1 MHKSTLCATGSTGLI
16 GRYLSSNVEPFEGDL
31 LNGEWVYRNNL
42 NTFQTLIHLAGVVGE
57 KNVLKDKEFAHRVN
71 VEATKRLAEFIRD
84 ETNVNFLY
92 VSSSHVYKGKSSE
105 LVEQDVIA
113 PLNTYGLQKATAEE
127 ALLRIFSSQLD
138 RLKIV
143 RVFSILNLGMPEGS
157 LGWAIENSQRT
168 PVRFGDDIRDFL
180 SAKQVART
188 IEKLAQLSFNANIVN
203 ICTGIPT
210 SIKNSISLLLNI
222 KDSEQLSRLYENGQS
237 SSPVILGNPELLKS
251 ILDGHELKWE
261 FLK

>member
-42 NTFQTLIHLAGVVGE
+42 NTFQTLIHLAGIVGE
-57 KNVLKDKEFAHRVN
+57 KNVLKDKEYAYRVN
-71 VEATKRLAEFIRD
+71 VEATKRIAEFIRD

-127 ALLRIFSSQLD
+127 ALLRIFSSQLE

-143 RVFSILNLGMPEGS
+143 RVFSILNLGMPKGS
-157 LGWAIENSQRT
+157 LGWAIENAQKA

-188 IEKLAQLSFNANIVN
+188 IEKLAQLSFHANIVN

-237 SSPVILGNPELLKS
+237 SNPVILGNPELLKS

-261 FLK
+261 FLT